1 MINFESPFTG
11 MAQLP
16 ISLKSDSIARSAQRR
31 SIAFAALA
39 TLLLLFAAGCNST
52 KGGAGVMATVNGR
65 KIDRAEVEKYYNN
78 QTLGTP
84 QKPGEEQGDSL
95 RLSILKELI
104 DNEILMQRAEKLG
117 LLATDDEVNSKLA
130 EIK

>member
-1 MINFESPFTG
+1 MINFESPFAG
-11 MAQLP
+11 MAQHP
-16 ISLKSDSIARSAQRR
+16 ISLKSHSFPRHMYRR

-39 TLLLLFAAGCNST
+39 TLLLLFAVGCNGS

-65 KIDRAEVEKYYNN
+65 KIDRTEVDKYYKN
-78 QTLGTP
+78 QTPGTP
-84 QKPGEEQGDSL
+84 KKPGEEQGDSL

-117 LLATDDEVNSKLA
+117 LLA
-130 EIK
+130 